1 MLFVRTA
8 QRDMQMQ
15 TSWKESWAESKT
27 GMEATVSLAEVN
39 TADSVKYKSI
49 NSLCQEETN

>member
-1 MLFVRTA
+1 M
-8 QRDMQMQ
+8 
-15 TSWKESWAESKT
+15 ESKT

-49 NSLCQEETN
+49 NSLCQVETN